1 MTNPTWLTQ
10 EAYDRLKAEL
20 DQLVNVERS
29 AIAKKIQEAREEGDL
44 KENGGYHAAK
54 EQQGTIEARI
64 ARLTQILANSV
75 VGEAPEAADTVTQ
88 GMVIKVE
95 LNGRE
100 TEFLLG
106 SAEMADNTDLTV
118 YSPDSQSKTSSIHS
132 SLSSSDKSP
141 LPQSWLSRMTSRL
154 CSTGRTKPSMGT
166 QKQTPEKP
174 KERADTTQDQVRF
187 I

>member
-1 MTNPTWLTQ
+1 MNQTWLTQ

-20 DQLVNVERS
+20 DQLVNVERA

-54 EQQGTIEARI
+54 EEQGTIEARI
-64 ARLTQILANSV
+64 ARLTQILKDSV
-75 VGEAPEAADTVTQ
+75 VGEAPESSDTVTQ
-88 GMVIKVE
+88 GMVITVE

-118 YSPDSQSKTSSIHS
+118 YSPDSPLGTAIMDVKIGETVEYKAPTGKTFTVKIIAVKHFN
-132 SLSSSDKSP
+132 
-141 LPQSWLSRMTSRL
+141 
-154 CSTGRTKPSMGT
+154 G
-166 QKQTPEKP
+166 
-174 KERADTTQDQVRF
+174 
-187 I
+187 

>member
-1 MTNPTWLTQ
+1 MNQMWLTQ

-54 EQQGTIEARI
+54 EEQGIIEARI
-64 ARLTQILANSV
+64 ARLNDILANSV
-75 VGEAPEAADTVTQ
+75 VGEAPESSDTVTQ
-88 GMVIKVE
+88 GMVITVE
-95 LNGRE
+95 LNGKK

-118 YSPDSQSKTSSIHS
+118 YSPDSPLGNAIIDTKIGETVEYLAPNGKTFSVKIIAVKHFS
-132 SLSSSDKSP
+132 
-141 LPQSWLSRMTSRL
+141 
-154 CSTGRTKPSMGT
+154 G
-166 QKQTPEKP
+166 
-174 KERADTTQDQVRF
+174 
-187 I
+187 

>member
-95 LNGRE
+95 LNGKE

-118 YSPDSQSKTSSIHS
+118 YSPDS
-132 SLSSSDKSP
+132 P
-141 LPQSWLSRMTSRL
+141 LGNAILDAKIGETVEYTAP
-154 CSTGRTKPSMGT
+154 TGKKITVKIVAVKHFEG
-166 QKQTPEKP
+166 
-174 KERADTTQDQVRF
+174 
-187 I
+187 

>member
-1 MTNPTWLTQ
+1 MSNPTWLTQ

-20 DQLVNVERS
+20 DQLINVERA

-54 EQQGTIEARI
+54 DQQGTIEARI
-64 ARLTQILANSV
+64 ARLNQILANAV
-75 VGEAPEAADTVTQ
+75 VGESPESGDTVTQ

-106 SAEMADNTDLTV
+106 SAEMAENTDLTV
-118 YSPDSQSKTSSIHS
+118 YSPDS
-132 SLSSSDKSP
+132 P
-141 LPQSWLSRMTSRL
+141 LGNAILGAKIGETVEYTAP
-154 CSTGRTKPSMGT
+154 TGKKISAKILAVKHFEG
-166 QKQTPEKP
+166 
-174 KERADTTQDQVRF
+174 
-187 I
+187 